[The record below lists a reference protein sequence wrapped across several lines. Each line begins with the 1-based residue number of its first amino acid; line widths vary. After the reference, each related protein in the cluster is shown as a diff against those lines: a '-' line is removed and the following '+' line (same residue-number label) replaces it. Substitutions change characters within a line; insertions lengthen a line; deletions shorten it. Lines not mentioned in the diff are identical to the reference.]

1 MMNKVSNKQVLFSRL
16 LKNSKMI
23 KSFGVSK
30 LGVFGSFITGNLKN
44 ESDVDLLVEF
54 YPEHKSYDNY
64 INLSYYLEGLLGRK
78 VELVTPQ
85 SLSKYIGPNILSQT
99 EYVAI

>member
-1 MMNKVSNKQVLFSRL
+1 MINKVSNKQVLFSTL
-16 LKNSKMI
+16 LSNSKMV
-23 KSFGVSK
+23 KSFGISK

-54 YPEHKSYDNY
+54 YPEQKNYDNY
-64 INLSYYLEGLLGRK
+64 IDLSYYLEELLARK

-85 SLSKYIGPNILSQT
+85 SLSKYFGPHILSQT
-99 EYVAI
+99 KYVAI

>member
-1 MMNKVSNKQVLFSRL
+1 MINKVSNKQVLFST
-16 LKNSKMI
+16 LKTNSEMI

-44 ESDVDLLVEF
+44 ESDVDLIVEF
-54 YPEHKSYDNY
+54 YPDQKSYDNY
-64 INLSYYLEGLLGRK
+64 IDLSYYLEGLLGRK

-85 SLSKYIGPNILSQT
+85 SLSKYIGPYILNQT